1 MPLSIIHA
9 RLSTSVL
16 LYCVALMLWAFW
28 RFFKK
33 EGMNS
38 SFWGAIVISEILIIV
53 QGALG
58 IVLWLSNLRPDHGGM
73 HILYGIVGALG
84 VPVIFSI
91 TKGKENRYEML
102 LYAVGYFCVAALAM
116 RSMAT
121 G

>member
-1 MPLSIIHA
+1 MPLTIIHD
-9 RLSTSVL
+9 RLATSVL
-16 LYCVALMLWAFW
+16 LYFAALMLWAFW
-28 RFFKK
+28 RFFRK

-38 SFWGAIVISEILIIV
+38 SFWGAIVISEILILL

-58 IVLWLSNLRPDHGGM
+58 IILWISSLRPAHGGM
-73 HILYGIVGALG
+73 HVLYGVVGVLG

-102 LYAVGYFCVAALAM
+102 LYAAGYLCLAALAF